1 MKHFFTSWVSFVFH
15 RLFSQQYHKY
25 IINLYF
31 YHHITIEPIRH
42 FSHGNCNIRKIFLT
56 ISWINL
62 LLKKHL
68 ISSWSTAQHGKLR
81 KRIRSLSLR
90 MDSSPASSE
99 VLPLLL
105 EIYKKGGWGDF
116 PALGRL
122 VQDWFARF
130 NNRRYTSTRV
140 IVMQRSLE
148 LKVLSPLFLSWL
160 LFFQFCRQGSQ
171 NPKFQHAQ
179 RVCQEIFSK
188 KKVLCLWPAY
198 KWQKAITPCW
208 GTIR

>member
-1 MKHFFTSWVSFVFH
+1 MIH
-15 RLFSQQYHKY
+15 
-25 IINLYF
+25 
-31 YHHITIEPIRH
+31 
-42 FSHGNCNIRKIFLT
+42 C
-56 ISWINL
+56 
-62 LLKKHL
+62 
-68 ISSWSTAQHGKLR
+68 TAWKVKEKNG
-81 KRIRSLSLR
+81 SLSLR

-99 VLPLLL
+99 VFPLLL
-105 EIYKKGGWGDF
+105 EIYKKRGRGDF

-130 NNRRYTSTRV
+130 NNRRYTSARV

-179 RVCQEIFSK
+179 RVYQEIFFRKESALSLTGLQMTESYYS
-188 KKVLCLWPAY
+188 VLRNYQITNWM
-198 KWQKAITPCW
+198 WISRSNQKIFAHISLPMQSP
-208 GTIR
+208 RP